1 MVHSDRAVARAAPQ
15 AGIGLR
21 APHVAE
27 IVATRPAVA
36 WLEAHPENYMGGGPA
51 VRQLDRVRETYPV
64 ALHGVGLSLGS
75 ADGIDRRHLAR
86 LKILVERIE
95 PILVSE
101 HLSWS
106 RTGGAYLN
114 HLLPLPFTEETLEV
128 LCRHV
133 DETQRALGRAILV
146 ENPSA
151 YLRFHHSPIPE
162 PEFLGELAR
171 RTGCGLLC
179 DLNNVWVTCRNLG
192 LDPDAWVDA
201 LSPAAVGEIHL
212 AGHAVNEADERTI
225 LIDDHGSRVGPEVW
239 RLHARAVARFGP
251 VPTLVEW
258 DTDIPALA
266 VLLAEARQAA
276 CVMESACGAVDAR
289 AG

>member
-1 MVHSDRAVARAAPQ
+1 VQ

-86 LKILVERIE
+86 LKTLVERIE

-106 RTGGAYLN
+106 TTGGAYLN
-114 HLLPLPFTEETLEV
+114 HLLPLPSTEETLAV

-151 YLRFHHSPIPE
+151 YLRFQHSPIPE
-162 PEFLGELAR
+162 PEFLAELAR

-201 LSPAAVGEIHL
+201 LPPAAVGEIHL
-212 AGHAVNEADERTI
+212 AGHAVNEADGRTI

-266 VLLAEARQAA
+266 VLLAEACQAA
-276 CVMESACGAVDAR
+276 RVMESACGEVDVR